1 LKIRTWWGYSFA
13 VQLDVD
19 GRTPAAADHRF
30 ARLDAAELTIEL
42 ATYVARRT
50 MLRTALSAKV
60 NLAACGLTAV
70 SGEGG
75 VSDRRTSAQ
84 HIFGWFDIATVA
96 LRSDHLV
103 DRLG

>member
-50 MLRTALSAKV
+50 MLRTALEREGASRCLRADR
-60 NLAACGLTAV
+60 GLW
-70 SGEGG
+70 EGS
-75 VSDRRTSAQ
+75 VSDR
-84 HIFGWFDIATVA
+84 
-96 LRSDHLV
+96 
-103 DRLG
+103 